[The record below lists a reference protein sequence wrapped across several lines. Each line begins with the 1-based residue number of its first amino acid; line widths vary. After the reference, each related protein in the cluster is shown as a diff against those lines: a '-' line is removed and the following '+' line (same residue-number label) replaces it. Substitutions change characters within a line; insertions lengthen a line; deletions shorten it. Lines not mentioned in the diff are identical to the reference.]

1 MILVQ
6 PRLQFV
12 NLDGTPMDGAKA
24 YFTEAST
31 TNPSPV
37 YQDKDLTQAHAN
49 PVVANAQ
56 GVFPTIFY
64 DLATPIRMR
73 VIPNNGDLSTP
84 FIDVDP
90 CSLEFTITAEDIPSD
105 VIIASL
111 GYTPVDPDDAI
122 FTAPA
127 RLTPDDAD
135 PLDADDV
142 GFRGHPVVQIGV
154 SRDIALTDSGK
165 RLVKLVDAAYTATI
179 RANATVAWPIGHW
192 FEVQNEGVN
201 PLTIAR
207 AVGVALHIAGAVTD
221 KDVALAQYG
230 AGRVLQYDANKWIFE
245 GVGGT

>member
-24 YFTEAST
+24 YFTEKGT

-37 YQDKDLTQAHAN
+37 YQDEDLTQAHPN

-64 DLATPIRMR
+64 DLAVPIRMR
-73 VIPNNGDLSTP
+73 VIANDGDLSTP
-84 FIDVDP
+84 FLDVDP
-90 CSLEFTITAEDIPSD
+90 CSLQFTITAEDIPSD

-111 GYTPVDPDDAI
+111 GYTPVDPDNAA

-127 RLTPDDAD
+127 RNQPDDAD
-135 PLDADDV
+135 ALNADDV
-142 GFRGHPVVQIGV
+142 GFRGAPVVQIGV
-154 SRDIALTDSGK
+154 SRNMLLSDSGK
-165 RLVKLVDAAYTATI
+165 RLVKLVDAAYTYTI
-179 RANATVAWPIGHW
+179 LQNSTIAWPIGHS
-192 FEVQNEGVN
+192 FQVQNEGVN
-201 PLTIAR
+201 PLTIGRGAS
-207 AVGVALHIAGAVTD
+207 VHLHIAGAVTD

-230 AGRVLQYDANKWIFE
+230 AGRVTQYDANKWIFE